1 MGGDSISQARIA
13 LNEILNLLRPQ
24 DLFNVIRFGNRCL
37 KLFSFPVRSEHQNL
51 IKARNLLEVIDA
63 DMGGTEIGQAV
74 AAAVKTRVAKDFQND
89 VLLITDGEVYQ
100 WEAVTDM
107 VKTSGMRFF
116 TVGVGNSVAEAFV
129 RELAEVTGGACEL
142 VSPNE
147 DMADKIV
154 RHFKRIYY
162 PRAEKISLK
171 WPEGA
176 EMIPSKLTTA
186 FDGDTLFAFARFRQR
201 PEGNVTLTA
210 QLENGE
216 TLTQVA
222 TPSRD
227 SDFDNTPEIPGTL
240 ARMAAATEM
249 KSLSNSRKVSE
260 TAIKYQLMSRYT
272 NYLAIDVKADK
283 EKAADLPVLRKV
295 PQMLAA
301 GWGGSGRVLKL
312 VGMVMRQDT
321 FGLPSMDT
329 GRIYKLRQGAFTGG
343 EQVRIVGEHFIID
356 FIKALNDLHSIYDS
370 KSTLVE
376 TIIGLKDIGLPE
388 DIVHALLAL
397 KKSGIDENIIVVV
410 FLYVLTEQKRF
421 NTVMSREL
429 RRFITKAYKQ
439 LPKFDETIK
448 ADIEAV
454 L

>member
-1 MGGDSISQARIA
+1 MRTWRI
-13 LNEILNLLRPQ
+13 
-24 DLFNVIRFGNRCL
+24 
-37 KLFSFPVRSEHQNL
+37 KS
-51 IKARNLLEVIDA
+51 
-63 DMGGTEIGQAV
+63 
-74 AAAVKTRVAKDFQND
+74 
-89 VLLITDGEVYQ
+89 
-100 WEAVTDM
+100 
-107 VKTSGMRFF
+107 
-116 TVGVGNSVAEAFV
+116 
-129 RELAEVTGGACEL
+129 
-142 VSPNE
+142 
-147 DMADKIV
+147 V

-240 ARMAAATEM
+240 ARMAASTEM